1 MSVMS
6 ARTMRWASKTTRR
19 KGFGARIHLY
29 HGLEKTR
36 CAARRRSQSRQ
47 PVLAAIADALRWL
60 PSALIAGGLT
70 EPLGATEAQRRSNY
84 GE

>member
-1 MSVMS
+1 MVL
-6 ARTMRWASKTTRR
+6 R
-19 KGFGARIHLY
+19 KHGARR
-29 HGLEKTR
+29 GG
-36 CAARRRSQSRQ
+36 ARNRDSQ
-47 PVLAAIADALRWL
+47 LAAIADALRWL